1 MSIRAVPM
9 AMRQVQQMW
18 SISTGRHFQT
28 SAFRLAANVVKVKDA
43 DDFQKQVLD
52 SKKPVVVD
60 FHATW
65 SVQRDVALLR

>member
-9 AMRQVQQMW
+9 TMRHVQQIW
-18 SISTGRHFQT
+18 TKSACRYFQT
-28 SAFRLAANVVKVKDA
+28 SNFRFAANVVHVKNTG
-43 DDFQKQVLD
+43 DFQKQVLD

-65 SVQRDVALLR
+65 SV